1 MSARSEARS
10 GDRSDSGSASP
21 RATAGKARRVEIY
34 DTTLRDG
41 TQGEGVNYTVRDKIA
56 VALKLDEFGVA
67 VIEGGWPGSNP
78 RDAAFFDDI
87 RREKLQHAVIAAFG
101 STIRPGKA
109 PSADANMKALL
120 DAGTPV
126 VTIVAKTW
134 DLHVHEDLRIELDE
148 NLELIS
154 KSVAYL
160 KKRVDRVILD
170 AEHYFDGV
178 RANPAYA
185 LSCLR
190 AASEAGADL
199 LCLCDTRGGSLP
211 GDVTAATIEAASL
224 GTALGIH
231 CHNDSGLAVA
241 NSLAAIEA
249 GAVQV
254 QGTIN
259 GFGER
264 CGNANLCTVIPNLQ
278 IKMGYQCVSPAQL
291 ARITDVSRYCAELAN
306 VEIEKRMP
314 YVGRSAFA
322 HKGGLHVAAVRKN
335 AVTYEHVD
343 PKIVGNEQRVL
354 VSDLSGRS
362 NVVHKAEQFGIDVE
376 GRHDELASLLGHLKE
391 LEHSGFQFEGAD
403 ASFELLMRRNLHPF
417 ERFFRLIGF
426 RVTDERRSEEGYTR
440 CEATVMVEGPDGAV
454 EHTAAEGNGPV
465 SALDRALRKALT
477 KFYPSIEKVQ
487 LHDYKVRVLDG
498 KNGTESRV
506 RVLMESGDGERRW
519 GTVGVSHN
527 VVEASWQAL
536 VDSVVYHL
544 LKQEERS
551 DVEKEERS
559 DVEKEER
566 SSVTKAPRSAAA
578 VGKPRKRT

>member
-1 MSARSEARS
+1 MSSP
-10 GDRSDSGSASP
+10 SDSTGKSGSRP
-21 RATAGKARRVEIY
+21 ATASRPPKSVGQPRTIEIY

-41 TQGEGVNYTVRDKIA
+41 TQGEGVSYTVRDKIA
-56 VALKLDEFGVA
+56 VARKLDEYGVA
-67 VIEGGWPGSNP
+67 VVEGGWPGSNP
-78 RDAAFFDDI
+78 RDAQFFEDI
-87 RREKLQHAVIAAFG
+87 RKEKLKHAKIAAFG
-101 STIRPGKA
+101 STIRPGKP
-109 PSADANMKALL
+109 PSEDANMKALL
-120 DAGTPV
+120 DAETPV

-154 KSVAYL
+154 KSIEYL

-170 AEHYFDGV
+170 AEHFFDGFA
-178 RANPAYA
+178 ANHDYSLA
-185 LSCLR
+185 CLQ
-190 AASEAGADL
+190 AAAEAGCDL

-211 GDVTAATIEAASL
+211 SQVAAATVEALAL
-224 GTALGIH
+224 GIATGIH

-241 NSLAAIEA
+241 NSLAAVEA
-249 GAVQV
+249 GASQV

-264 CGNANLCTVIPNLQ
+264 CGNANLCTLIPNLQ
-278 IKMGYQCVSPAQL
+278 IKMGYRCVSPEQL
-291 ARITDVSRYCAELAN
+291 AKTTDVSRYCAELAN
-306 VEIEKRMP
+306 VEIERRMP

-335 AVTYEHVD
+335 AVTYEHVA
-343 PKIVGNEQRVL
+343 PGIVGNEQRVL

-391 LEHSGFQFEGAD
+391 LENSGFQFEGAD

-417 ERFFRLIGF
+417 ERFFKLVGF
-426 RVTDERRSEEGYTR
+426 RVTDEKRSDEGTR

-465 SALDRALRKALT
+465 NALDRALRKALT
-477 KFYPSIEKVQ
+477 KFYPSIAKVQ

-498 KNGTESRV
+498 RNGTESRV
-506 RVLMESGDGERRW
+506 RVLIESGDGDKRW

-544 LKQEERS
+544 LKQEEKQTRRARS
-551 DVEKEERS
+551 VAASGAASDTGGKQRS
-559 DVEKEER
+559 
-566 SSVTKAPRSAAA
+566 
-578 VGKPRKRT
+578 